1 MAKSR
6 LLAVRTLGTLGS
18 IMAITLCGGLA
29 LALPPTLPPG
39 PQPAQ
44 PIKTPTERVSP
55 SNAPTARPP
64 ALDGGASARV
74 PCEVTHAG
82 ADGNGTRTC
91 TIVMQFDTATNHGGI
106 LLKGV
111 AGYGPTVTPEAIF
124 RVGPTVPTA
133 GPLPSTLYTVS
144 YQAIIP
150 GHASPVSFVASNIP
164 NQQPLQGNASVTLTS
179 VSPNGAPNGTVQD
192 YLIHGTMDATVPAL
206 PRTPASGTVTI
217 HVAF

>member
-1 MAKSR
+1 MAQSR
-6 LLAVRTLGTLGS
+6 LLAVGTLGS
-18 IMAITLCGGLA
+18 MMMVGGLA
-29 LALPPTLPPG
+29 LALPPGLPPG
-39 PQPAQ
+39 PQPTQ
-44 PIKTPTERVSP
+44 PIKAPVVSP
-55 SNAPTARPP
+55 TNAPTARPP
-64 ALDGGASARV
+64 ALDGGAPARA
-74 PCEVTHAG
+74 PCEVTHSG

-91 TIVMQFDTATNHGGI
+91 TILMQFDTATNHGGI

-150 GHASPVSFVASNIP
+150 SRTLPVSFVASNIP
-164 NQQPLQGNASVTLTS
+164 NQQPLQGSASVTLTS
-179 VSPNGAPNGTVQD
+179 VAADGAPNGTVQD

-217 HVAF
+217 HVTF